1 MRLTLG
7 TRFSI
12 AIIGVIAVAAA
23 SSVLTLLSM
32 WAVGNLMQG
41 VLINNIPSVRT
52 AIELEIAILRQ
63 GTILSTHILDPGNP
77 DHLRELHRW
86 KAEFDKWLGLA
97 KSTADTPEE
106 AAVLRDLV
114 HVYHDYDAKRNEVL
128 SLCDRDEA
136 TKATAILVH
145 DLADIHERAFSLSRD
160 YIAVNERFLDAAID
174 AGARRIRSAT
184 WLAAAFVSVTIAIGM
199 GLLWLFLLGVVLPLR
214 SIAAEARAAAGSTTS
229 EAVGTQEDEL
239 QAVGVYLRALMSN
252 VSSGRAVVEQ
262 TRRRLISAEKL
273 ASVGKLAASV
283 AHELRNPLTAIKM
296 WLFSIQKTIG
306 PDGELDRKFGTIS
319 EEIARMEN
327 VIRNFL
333 EFSRPP
339 AMKLQPHDP
348 SVLLDST
355 MNLIGHHIEGRNIR
369 IIRQDTRALP
379 RVRADADQLKQVFI
393 NLLDNA
399 AEVMAEGGEIHLSA
413 AVEGDADGR
422 TMVVVR
428 IRDTGPGMPE
438 DVRQRVFEP
447 FYTTK
452 EEGTGLGLC
461 IAARIMARHGG
472 RLVLESST
480 SQGTVFSVRMP
491 TAEVEANE

>member
-12 AIIGVIAVAAA
+12 AIIGVIALAAA
-23 SSVLTLLSM
+23 SSLLTLMSM
-32 WAVGNLMQG
+32 WAVGNLMQE
-41 VLINNIPSVRT
+41 VVINNVPSVRSGN
-52 AIELEIAILRQ
+52 ELEITLLRQ
-63 GTILSTHILDPGNP
+63 GAIVSTYILDRGSP
-77 DHLRELHRW
+77 DQLRELHRR
-86 KAEFDKWLGLA
+86 KAEFDKWFILA
-97 KSTADTPEE
+97 QSTAHTPEE
-106 AAVLRDLV
+106 AAMLRDLG
-114 HVYHDYDAKRNEVL
+114 HVYHDYDAKRDEML
-128 SLCDRDEA
+128 SLYDRGEA
-136 TKATAILVH
+136 TRATAILVH
-145 DLADIHERAFSLSRD
+145 DLADLYERAFSLCRD
-160 YIAVNERFLDAAID
+160 YIAANERFLDAAID
-174 AGARRIRSAT
+174 AGARRIRRAT
-184 WLAAAFVSVTIAIGM
+184 WLAAASVSVTIVIGM
-199 GLLWLFLLGVVLPLR
+199 GLLWLFLRGVVLPLR
-214 SIAAEARAAAGSTTS
+214 SITAEARAAAGSTTS
-229 EAVGTQEDEL
+229 EAVGTQGDEL
-239 QAVGVYLRALMSN
+239 QAVGVYLRALMSD

-262 TRRRLISAEKL
+262 TRRRLMSAEKL

-306 PDGELDRKFGTIS
+306 QDEESERKLRTIS

-339 AMKLQPHDP
+339 ALKLQPHDA
-348 SVLLDST
+348 SVLLDRT
-355 MNLIGHHIEGRNIR
+355 MELVGHHIEGRNIR
-369 IIRQDTRALP
+369 IVRQDTRPLP
-379 RVRADADQLKQVFI
+379 LVRVDADQLRQVFI

-413 AVEGDADGR
+413 AAEADAGGR

-472 RLVLESST
+472 RLVLESGT
-480 SQGTVFSVRMP
+480 PQGTEFSVRIP

>member
-1 MRLTLG
+1 M
-7 TRFSI
+7 
-12 AIIGVIAVAAA
+12 AA
-23 SSVLTLLSM
+23 
-32 WAVGNLMQG
+32 
-41 VLINNIPSVRT
+41 
-52 AIELEIAILRQ
+52 
-63 GTILSTHILDPGNP
+63 
-77 DHLRELHRW
+77 
-86 KAEFDKWLGLA
+86 
-97 KSTADTPEE
+97 
-106 AAVLRDLV
+106 
-114 HVYHDYDAKRNEVL
+114 
-128 SLCDRDEA
+128 
-136 TKATAILVH
+136 
-145 DLADIHERAFSLSRD
+145 
-160 YIAVNERFLDAAID
+160 NERYLDTSID

-184 WLAAAFVSVTIAIGM
+184 WLAAVFVTVTIAIGM
-199 GLLWLFLLGVVLPLR
+199 GLVWLFFRGVVLPLR
-214 SIAAEARAAAGSTTS
+214 NITAEGRGAAGSTTS

-239 QAVGVYLRALMSN
+239 QVVGVYLRALMSD

-262 TRRRLISAEKL
+262 TRRRLMSAEKL

-306 PDGELDRKFGTIS
+306 PDQELDRKFGTIS

-327 VIRNFL
+327 VLRNFL

-339 AMKLQPHDP
+339 ALKLQPHDA
-348 SVLLDST
+348 SVLLDSA
-355 MNLIGHHIEGRNIR
+355 MELIGHHIEGRNIR
-369 IIRQDTRALP
+369 IIRQDTRPLP

-399 AEVMAEGGEIHLSA
+399 AEVMADGGEIHLSA
-413 AVEGDADGR
+413 AVEGDAEGR

-480 SQGTVFSVRMP
+480 PQGTEFSVRMP